1 MVKSNTIAAFLFIFP
16 LYPTPPQNFLMNPNL
31 YNVILVDDHVLLRDA
46 LASLINTFDE
56 CHVMNVACNGKE
68 LVEEIGHGNIPHL
81 VLLDLNMPVMD
92 GYETARWL
100 HESHPQIGVL
110 ILTMYDSEI
119 ALIRLLQSGV
129 KGFLKK
135 DVSPDEL
142 KAALISVANGD
153 YHYSHGVTGKLATL
167 FQTNH
172 DKNSSFD
179 KSILNDIEIEFLK
192 LASTDMT
199 YKEIADIMKQTPRMI
214 DNHRDS
220 LFIKLNVKSRVGLA
234 IYAIKNGIVTF

>member
-1 MVKSNTIAAFLFIFP
+1 
-16 LYPTPPQNFLMNPNL
+16 MNPKL
-31 YNVILVDDHVLLRDA
+31 YKIILVDDHALLRDA

-56 CHVMNVACNGKE
+56 CQVINVACTGKQ
-68 LVEEIGHGNIPHL
+68 LIQAIQDGNVPNI
-81 VLLDLNMPVMD
+81 VVLDLNMPEMD
-92 GYETARWL
+92 GYETAKWL
-100 HESHPQIGVL
+100 HTNHPDIGVL

-119 ALIRLLQSGV
+119 ALIRLLQLGV

-135 DVSPDEL
+135 DVNPDEL
-142 KAALISVANGD
+142 KTALLSVANGE
-153 YHYSHGVTGKLATL
+153 YHYSHGITGKLATL
-167 FQTNH
+167 FQINH
-172 DKNSSFD
+172 ANNSSLD
-179 KSILNDIEIEFLK
+179 RSILNAVEIEFLK

-199 YKEIADIMKQTPRMI
+199 YKEIADIMKLTPRMI